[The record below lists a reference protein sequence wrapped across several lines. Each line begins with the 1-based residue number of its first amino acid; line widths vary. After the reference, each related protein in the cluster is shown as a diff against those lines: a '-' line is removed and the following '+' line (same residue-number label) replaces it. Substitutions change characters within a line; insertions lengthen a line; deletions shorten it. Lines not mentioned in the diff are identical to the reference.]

1 MQRLSAL
8 GLTPTPDDER
18 PKKKKKNKVN
28 APEKKSEKG
37 PGKEPGDETPK
48 GEQKESAPISVE
60 SPKAA
65 TPDPVK
71 KVRKRSRKGKAQPP
85 AGKPSPQGQISI
97 PELKQIEEELSPEVI
112 VEALKNKYVGNDSCY
127 VADEVEEKDRDL
139 DSKLPEWLT
148 QARSLECHGT
158 TSRFRSFKLDGF
170 CSVHDF

>member
-18 PKKKKKNKVN
+18 TKKKKKTKAK
-28 APEKKSEKG
+28 APEKE
-37 PGKEPGDETPK
+37 PEKEPGGETPK
-48 GEQKESAPISVE
+48 EEQKESAPPISAE

-65 TPDPVK
+65 IPDPVK
-71 KVRKRSRKGKAQPP
+71 TSKARKRSRKGKAQPP

-139 DSKLPEWLT
+139 DSKLPEWLAK
-148 QARSLECHGT
+148 ARSLECHGT

-170 CSVHDF
+170 CSGHDF